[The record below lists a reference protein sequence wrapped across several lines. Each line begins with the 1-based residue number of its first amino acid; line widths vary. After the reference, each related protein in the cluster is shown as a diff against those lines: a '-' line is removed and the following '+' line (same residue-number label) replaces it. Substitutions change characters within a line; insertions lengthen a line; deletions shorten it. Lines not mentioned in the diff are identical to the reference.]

1 MSPDT
6 NLIKEIRYI
15 RFHKSCNIYEVYV
28 HLLGRLVCL
37 QASPY
42 YLLRSAGVVWVVPA
56 ITYVSYNG
64 AVIICQVSQPWDI
77 RSDRDFYVR
86 LHLRSE
92 SNV

>member
-1 MSPDT
+1 M
-6 NLIKEIRYI
+6 
-15 RFHKSCNIYEVYV
+15 KSYV

-64 AVIICQVSQPWDI
+64 VSAFGLI
-77 RSDRDFYVR
+77 EYNLELSHIY
-86 LHLRSE
+86 
-92 SNV
+92 

>member
-1 MSPDT
+1 M
-6 NLIKEIRYI
+6 
-15 RFHKSCNIYEVYV
+15 KSYV

-86 LHLRSE
+86 LPLRSE
-92 SNV
+92 SSGREHYHGKTQHIPGKQVLQRS